1 VAAPGEKDMT
11 APDIEDALEV
21 RDCLDCL
28 TPRQRE
34 AVQLRADGYTYR
46 EIGAMMEISHPCVI
60 RLIQRAKKKIGCD
73 NLLDGGTK
81 GLL

>member
-1 VAAPGEKDMT
+1 MT

-46 EIGAMMEISHPCVI
+46 EIGAMMEISAPAAYY
-60 RLIQRAKKKIGCD
+60 LIQRANKKISFD
-73 NLLDGGTK
+73 NS
-81 GLL
+81 

>member
-1 VAAPGEKDMT
+1 MT

-34 AVQLRADGYTYR
+34 AVQLRADGYNSR
-46 EIGAMMEISHPCVI
+46 EVAELMGISRRAVFL
-60 RLIQRAKKKIGCD
+60 LIARARKRMND
-73 NLLDGGTK
+73 NNAVSG
-81 GLL
+81 

>member
-1 VAAPGEKDMT
+1 MT
-11 APDIEDALEV
+11 APDIEAALEI

-46 EIGAMMEISHPCVI
+46 EIGCMMDISAPAAYYLV
-60 RLIQRAKKKIGCD
+60 QRAKERME
-73 NLLDGGTK
+73 NATLHNQNQR
-81 GLL
+81 

>member
-1 VAAPGEKDMT
+1 MT
-11 APDIEDALEV
+11 APDIEAALEI

-46 EIGAMMEISHPCVI
+46 EIGCMMKISTQCVAK
-60 RLIQRAKKKIGCD
+60 LINRAKNK
-73 NLLDGGTK
+73 LLSII
-81 GLL
+81 